1 MSKFNMK
8 NEYLSLNE
16 LDKLQNNYNKDDKNV
31 ILRHA
36 LSKTSIPDVIYVSE
50 SEHDLEN
57 KFSIDLKTM
66 NVCNQKQSGRCWIFA
81 GLNILRE
88 IIGKKLN
95 VEQFELSQNY
105 VAFFDKLEKIN
116 FTLSSVMELLDKEHD
131 DRTLMH
137 ILTNGVGDGGQ
148 WDMFANLV
156 KKYGVCPKNAMVET
170 YQSSGTRESDVLIN
184 SMIRKFA
191 ADASKLYKEEKYDQI
206 KEMKDELIQKS
217 YNLLANCF
225 GVPPKTFNLEYVD
238 IFYHHRMDPETPLE
252 ETIEALTRIVKSGKA
267 LYAGLSNYDGANLE
281 KASKLLYL
289 ANVPFIINQNRYS
302 IFDRTI
308 ENNGLKLKSK
318 KLGKGI
324 IAYSPLAQ
332 GLLTDKYLNGIPDD
346 SRIAADGRYLKRDVI
361 TRKKLEQIKALN
373 DLALKRGESLAQM
386 ALRWVLKDEEITSVL
401 IGASKPS
408 QIIENL
414 KIINKMN
421 LTDEEIRIID
431 DITL

>member
-16 LDKLQNNYNKDDKNV
+16 LDKLQNNYNKDGKNV

-225 GVPPKTFNLEYVD
+225 GVPPKAFNLEYVD
-238 IFYHHRMDPETPLE
+238 KDNKYHLVQNLTPKQFFDE
-252 ETIEALTRIVKSGKA
+252 FIGSEIDEYQSITNAPTKDKPYVKTFTIK
-267 LYAGLSNYDGANLE
+267 
-281 KASKLLYL
+281 YL
-289 ANVPFIINQNRYS
+289 GNV
-302 IFDRTI
+302 I
-308 ENNGLKLKSK
+308 EGK
-318 KLGKGI
+318 KLF
-324 IAYSPLAQ
+324 
-332 GLLTDKYLNGIPDD
+332 T
-346 SRIAADGRYLKRDVI
+346 
-361 TRKKLEQIKALN
+361 
-373 DLALKRGESLAQM
+373 
-386 ALRWVLKDEEITSVL
+386 
-401 IGASKPS
+401 
-408 QIIENL
+408 
-414 KIINKMN
+414 
-421 LTDEEIRIID
+421 
-431 DITL
+431 